1 VTQALFEQYSTWVI
15 DENISYVKDKPF
27 AHHFP
32 TIANGNACDVSE
44 SPFIGNCGYD
54 AAGELLNFIYPNL
67 HPRAAKTTGKITP
80 IDQQK
85 LGGDAAGSLADTGY
99 VYIPQSCQQGETCKL
114 HISFHGCNQNAK
126 AVGTAYAEQSGLNNW
141 ADSNNLLILYPQ
153 TKSSMMLPLNPQ
165 GCWDWWGYTGD
176 DYATRDGEQIKAV
189 AQIARSLAQYTLIQ

>member
-1 VTQALFEQYSTWVI
+1 M
-15 DENISYVKDKPF
+15 
-27 AHHFP
+27 
-32 TIANGNACDVSE
+32 
-44 SPFIGNCGYD
+44 
-54 AAGELLNFIYPNL
+54 
-67 HPRAAKTTGKITP
+67 
-80 IDQQK
+80 
-85 LGGDAAGSLADTGY
+85 GGDAAGSLADTGY